1 MYSWYENSAVCYTW
15 LGDVSEHNPRS
26 HLYEDEISESR
37 WFTRGWTL
45 QELIA
50 PKEMHFFNKDWKFLG
65 DKRTLLPILTKVTK
79 IPHNV
84 LKDSSQRTF
93 SSVARKMSWAGNRET
108 TRVEDVAY
116 SLFGIFEVNMPLLYG
131 EGQRAFIRLQ
141 EEILKETSDQSILAW
156 NPIDS
161 DGMYL
166 KELSGSVLAASP
178 KAFVGSEN
186 VVSFPSTAGRQP
198 HLITNRGLRIEAPI
212 LTGVSRSI
220 MHNVAILDCHLEND
234 FSGPIGIPLFET
246 PEGSV
251 FLRRLR
257 DGKITKYST
266 TQVEG
271 AEVRMIYIAKHVPEE
286 IRQCPNTCVIRAV
299 SMKAYGY
306 DLVQVVPRPS
316 HESMWFETN
325 RVLRMAFENVTQS
338 REPRWFKTS
347 RMLAFGL
354 EDSIKG
360 IKTRH
365 TERSSAAFIF
375 YNGQVENCCVIMCA
389 VYSEIYTG
397 HIRTSV
403 KIIAK
408 LDRTLLKSW
417 IEDWI
422 SADSWDLF
430 KGFEY
435 EEATIPTEESNAT
448 IGARMAQ
455 AMILNQKVFVLDIGI
470 PK

>member
-26 HLYEDEISESR
+26 LLYEDEISESR

-50 PKEMHFFNKDWKFLG
+50 PKEMHFFNKDWKFIG
-65 DKRTLLPILTKVTK
+65 DKRTLLPLLTQVTK

-84 LKDSSQRTF
+84 LEDSSQRTF
-93 SSVARKMSWAGNRET
+93 SSVARKMSWAANRET

-116 SLFGIFEVNMPLLYG
+116 SLLGIFEVNMPLLYG
-131 EGQRAFIRLQ
+131 EGKRAFIRLQ

-156 NPIDS
+156 NPLD
-161 DGMYL
+161 DYGMYL

-186 VVSFPSTAGRQP
+186 VIPFPSTAGRQP
-198 HLITNRGLRIEAPI
+198 HSITNKGLRIEVPI
-212 LTGVSRSI
+212 LTSVSRSI
-220 MHNVAILDCHLEND
+220 MHHVAILDCHLEND
-234 FSGPIGIPLFET
+234 FSGPIGIPLFKT

-257 DGKITKYST
+257 DGKIAKYST
-266 TQVEG
+266 TQVED
-271 AEVRMIYIAKHVPEE
+271 AEVHTIYIAKHVPEE
-286 IRQCPNTCVIRAV
+286 VRQCPKTCVVRAV
-299 SMKAYGY
+299 SMKNYGY

-316 HESMWFETN
+316 HESMWFETT
-325 RVLRMAFENVTQS
+325 RVLQMAFEDDRS
-338 REPRWFKTS
+338 SYESMWFKTS
-347 RMLAFGL
+347 RVLQVAF
-354 EDSIKG
+354 DSENNSE
-360 IKTRH
+360 TRR

-375 YNGQVENCCVIMCA
+375 YNGQVDSCCVIMCA
-389 VYSEIYTG
+389 VYSKTYTEN
-397 HIRTSV
+397 IRTSV
-403 KIIAK
+403 KIIDE
-408 LDRTLLKSW
+408 LDRALLKSW
-417 IEDWI
+417 IEEWI
-422 SADSWDLF
+422 CADSWEIF

-435 EEATIPTEESNAT
+435 EEAKIPSEGSNAT

-455 AMILNQKVFVLDIGI
+455 EKILNQKVFVLDIGI